1 MIICCFFQLYT
12 IRKSMASSAR
22 TKNEEEEIVWKS
34 NGVLS
39 KTKTKLSRVER
50 ELRIAKILNE
60 ELTGELRAVRTE
72 LVDTQRKL
80 YTMRKK
86 QERVLEYT
94 KWLEMYKSEG
104 IVSAKYIFIINTN
117 KNMERKA

>member
-1 MIICCFFQLYT
+1 
-12 IRKSMASSAR
+12 MASN
-22 TKNEEEEIVWKS
+22 TKNEDEEIVWKS

-39 KTKTKLSRVER
+39 KTKTKLSRAEK
-50 ELRIAKILNE
+50 ELQIAKILNE
-60 ELTGELRAVRTE
+60 KLTGELRSARIE
-72 LVDTQRKL
+72 LVDTQTKL

-104 IVSAKYIFIINTN
+104 IVSAKYINDN
-117 KNMERKA
+117 LS

>member
-1 MIICCFFQLYT
+1 
-12 IRKSMASSAR
+12 MASSAR

-60 ELTGELRAVRTE
+60 ELAGKLRTARTE
-72 LVDTQRKL
+72 LVDTQMKL
-80 YTMRKK
+80 YTMCKK

-104 IVSAKYIFIINTN
+104 IVSAKYINDSLS
-117 KNMERKA
+117 

>member
-1 MIICCFFQLYT
+1 
-12 IRKSMASSAR
+12 MASSA
-22 TKNEEEEIVWKS
+22 KKEYEEEEEIVWKS

-50 ELRIAKILNE
+50 ELEIAKTLNK
-60 ELTGELRAVRTE
+60 ELSGKLRVVRTE
-72 LVDTQRKL
+72 LVDAQTRL

-104 IVSAKYIFIINTN
+104 IVSAKYINDSLS
-117 KNMERKA
+117 

>member
-1 MIICCFFQLYT
+1 
-12 IRKSMASSAR
+12 MASAR
-22 TKNEEEEIVWKS
+22 TKKEYEEEIVWKS
-34 NGVLS
+34 NCVLS

-60 ELTGELRAVRTE
+60 ESAGELRTVRTE

-80 YTMRKK
+80 HTMRKK

-104 IVSAKYIFIINTN
+104 IVSAKYINDSLS
-117 KNMERKA
+117 